1 MGWNDVVFKVSKDEG
16 NSWSPLHKLYGESVN
31 ASHRITIGNPSP
43 VIVGGRVLMICV
55 KNAQRVLLL
64 RSEDAAGLVWPS
76 VATDITDATFDNAS
90 YPGGAALACYSG
102 ALSASVVNI
111 RRANATL
118 ADAKSWCIA
127 NSSCAG
133 FTAQTTP
140 SSSSSDG
147 SVAFIAAG
155 AASRSGVVC
164 QSSATELLDVFF
176 KASSPGIGVNGDANW
191 SSWLKPHAPRH
202 LATGPP
208 GGIVLPSGRILI
220 EYYSMGP

>member
-1 MGWNDVVFKVSKDEG
+1 VSRSTSRRFWANFELLG
-16 NSWSPLHKLYGESVN
+16 QLASLH
-31 ASHRITIGNPSP
+31 
-43 VIVGGRVLMICV
+43 
-55 KNAQRVLLL
+55 
-64 RSEDAAGLVWPS
+64 
-76 VATDITDATFDNAS
+76 
-90 YPGGAALACYSG
+90 
-102 ALSASVVNI
+102 
-111 RRANATL
+111 
-118 ADAKSWCIA
+118 
-127 NSSCAG
+127 
-133 FTAQTTP
+133 
-140 SSSSSDG
+140 
-147 SVAFIAAG
+147 AFIAAG